1 MKSAFLLVLLGILLT
16 VSACRQIRSD
26 DELIEKGTSVS
37 KELVNALM
45 TELQAEISEN
55 GLPDAINY
63 CSLHALPIAD
73 SISRLEQ
80 LKVSRVSHRFRN
92 PMNASDDKETAMIEK
107 YTWQQKAGEELHP
120 QVVKRN
126 GQKIYYA
133 PILLASPLCLSCH
146 GPYENIDPDVRNVL
160 NERYPDDRA
169 VDFRLNEVRGMFKIV
184 FD

>member
-1 MKSAFLLVLLGILLT
+1 MRTALSIVLIGILLT
-16 VSACRQIRSD
+16 VSACRQGRGD
-26 DELIEKGTSVS
+26 DALIKKGTSVS

-55 GLPDAINY
+55 GVPGAINY
-63 CSLHALPIAD
+63 CSLHALPITD
-73 SISRLEQ
+73 SISRQEQ
-80 LKVSRVSHRFRN
+80 VEVSRVSHRFRN
-92 PMNASDDKETAMIEK
+92 PMNAADEKEKAMIEK
-107 YTWQQKAGEELHP
+107 YIAQQRAGEELTP

-160 NERYPDDRA
+160 SERNPEDEA
-169 VDFRLNEVRGMFKIV
+169 VDFSLNEVRGMFKIV